1 LNTWKLV
8 GERKVRGQ
16 IWGLFCFY
24 RMLKDALFQV
34 VIGKKKK
41 KNGVMRGGDEKQDMD
56 SMI

>member
-1 LNTWKLV
+1 
-8 GERKVRGQ
+8 
-16 IWGLFCFY
+16 
-24 RMLKDALFQV
+24 MLKDALFQV